1 MKKLLALLLV
11 AGLSASASVAAPSAT
26 VDGDAFAGP
35 AVESKWIA
43 KRTDNIVGLKDAN
56 QLSNPAV
63 INVKR
68 CLAATPEMKKMKKD
82 GIRADSPEGIRLKNA
97 AANRV
102 RNAADT
108 VRTAGGYCS
117 VWKAIKHQDGRRIP
131 DLTTR
136 VVGQY

>member
-1 MKKLLALLLV
+1 MKKYLALLLIAGFTATTPATAALDATPAERATPV
-11 AGLSASASVAAPSAT
+11 ASDWV
-26 VDGDAFAGP
+26 
-35 AVESKWIA
+35 A
-43 KRTDNIVGLKDAN
+43 KRADNICGLKDAN

-63 INVKR
+63 INFKR

-82 GIRADSPEGIRLKNA
+82 GIKPESPEGIRLKNA
-97 AANRV
+97 AVNRV
-102 RNAADT
+102 TTAADT

-117 VWKAIKHQDGRRIP
+117 VWKKISHKDGRRIP